1 MGAYNLR
8 NNAYP
13 TFHEQ
18 AEKIG
23 TDINWL
29 WLIIIHSLW
38 LFSNIKSKFEWM
50 SGQKKKHNCSLI
62 KM

>member
-29 WLIIIHSLW
+29 WL
-38 LFSNIKSKFEWM
+38 FFQTFEWM
-50 SGQKKKHNCSLI
+50 SGQKNI
-62 KM
+62 IVV